1 MSKEKK
7 YVGNGKAIEGK
18 YGTFYNLSLN
28 INDLNKI
35 EPNEKGYIKIS
46 MSQLKEP
53 DKFGNTHTVYEND
66 YKPVQ
71 KINEA
76 EDELTDLP
84 F

>member
-18 YGTFYNLSLN
+18 FGTFFNLSLN

-35 EPNEKGYIKIS
+35 EANEKGYIKIT
-46 MSQLKEP
+46 MSKLKEP
-53 DKFGNTHTVYEND
+53 DKNGNTHTVYEND

-71 KINEA
+71 KEEIANES
-76 EDELTDLP
+76 DLP

>member
-18 YGTFYNLSLN
+18 FGTFFNLSLN

-35 EPNEKGYIKIS
+35 EPNEKGYIKIT
-46 MSQLKEP
+46 MSKLKEP
-53 DKFGNTHTVYEND
+53 DKNGNTHTVYENE
-66 YKPVQ
+66 YKPVANV
-71 KINEA
+71 NEVA
-76 EDELTDLP
+76 NDELLP

>member
-35 EPNEKGYIKIS
+35 EPNDKGYIKIS

-76 EDELTDLP
+76 EDESTALP

>member
-18 YGTFYNLSLN
+18 FGTFFNLSLN

-35 EPNEKGYIKIS
+35 EPNDKGYIKIS
-46 MSQLKEP
+46 MSQLKQP
-53 DKFGNTHTVYEND
+53 DKYGNTHTVYEHK
-66 YKPVQ
+66 YKPVANVNDIAND
-71 KINEA
+71 K
-76 EDELTDLP
+76 DLP

>member
-18 YGTFYNLSLN
+18 FGTFFNLSLN

-35 EPNEKGYIKIS
+35 EANENGYIKIT
-46 MSQLKEP
+46 MSKLKEP
-53 DKFGNTHTVYEND
+53 DKNGNTHTVYEND
-66 YKPVQ
+66 YKPVANS
-71 KINEA
+71 NEVA
-76 EDELTDLP
+76 NDKDLP

>member
-1 MSKEKK
+1 MADKK

-18 YGTFYNLSLN
+18 FGTFFNLSLN

-35 EPNEKGYIKIS
+35 EANEKGYIKIT
-46 MSQLKEP
+46 MSKLKEP
-53 DKFGNTHTVYEND
+53 DKNGNTHTVYEND

-71 KINEA
+71 KEDVAN
-76 EDELTDLP
+76 DELLP

>member
-1 MSKEKK
+1 MSTQKK

-18 YGTFYNLSLN
+18 FGTFFNLSLKLD
-28 INDLNKI
+28 DLNKI

-71 KINEA
+71 KEEITE
-76 EDELTDLP
+76 TDDMP